1 MSDLV
6 SLLLLICVSLSPA
19 APVHAE
25 TVAVG
30 SKNFTEGYILAEIV
44 AQKLEHENHL
54 TVRRRFGMGATGIL
68 FEALTSGKIHLYT
81 EYTGTIARAILKR
94 PELVEFDKIQ
104 KALKPYHLVMSRPLG
119 FNNTYALAVP
129 RAFAEKRGLR
139 TISDLKP
146 IFAKLRIGIE
156 HEFLERADGLPGLA
170 RRYGLALPIDLQP
183 MEHSLSYEAVRH
195 DSVDLIDAYSTDAKI
210 EKLDLTVLIDDLKFF
225 PKYEPVILARRE
237 FVESHPEAWRN
248 LQALAGTVDEK
259 TMRGLNAEVDI
270 DKKPLSEVA
279 ANYLGYAFK
288 SSTTFERDKARVWQ
302 RTKEHTFLVV
312 VALLFSILIGIPLG
326 IVATHR
332 RSLGQGILLFSGLV
346 QTVPSLALL
355 CFLVPL
361 FGIGS
366 GSALIALCL
375 YGLLPVVMNTFVGLR
390 SIDPKLI
397 EMTHALGLTPW
408 QALIRVRLPLA
419 SLNIMAGIKT
429 SLVIGIGTATLAALI
444 GAGGYGAIILSG
456 LAINDTKTILLG
468 AAPAAAMALGAHVLF
483 EILSWIL
490 IPEGLK

>member
-1 MSDLV
+1 
-6 SLLLLICVSLSPA
+6 
-19 APVHAE
+19 
-25 TVAVG
+25 
-30 SKNFTEGYILAEIV
+30 
-44 AQKLEHENHL
+44 
-54 TVRRRFGMGATGIL
+54 
-68 FEALTSGKIHLYT
+68 
-81 EYTGTIARAILKR
+81 
-94 PELVEFDKIQ
+94 
-104 KALKPYHLVMSRPLG
+104 
-119 FNNTYALAVP
+119 
-129 RAFAEKRGLR
+129 
-139 TISDLKP
+139 
-146 IFAKLRIGIE
+146 
-156 HEFLERADGLPGLA
+156 
-170 RRYGLALPIDLQP
+170 
-183 MEHSLSYEAVRH
+183 
-195 DSVDLIDAYSTDAKI
+195 
-210 EKLDLTVLIDDLKFF
+210 LDLTVLIDDLKFF